1 MDRSPSPLSSPKCVA
16 LALTFALT
24 IAIGCSRRADALPE
38 WRPSDHDHAVEPTGG
53 LDTGRA
59 SPNAGAD
66 DRGTTSPGGAADVL
80 ASHGIDEVILTTWTG
95 QCATCHGTIGR
106 GDGPQA
112 ALVGAPDLSRPDW
125 HASIKD
131 EDIARSIRGGKNRMP
146 AFDLPQ
152 STLEGLVRL
161 IRLMDRARAESAS
174 AAPSASGAPTAPA
187 STPDSI
193 NTAQPGTSAAPKAGG
208 SPVTRTAA
216 SRTGENAPAAPPPT
230 SVPAGA
236 TSASP

>member
-1 MDRSPSPLSSPKCVA
+1 MDRSSRPLSSPECVA
-16 LALTFALT
+16 RALTFALT
-24 IAIGCSRRADALPE
+24 ITTACSRPADALPE

-59 SPNAGAD
+59 SPNAGGD

-146 AFDLPQ
+146 AFDLPE
-152 STLEGLVRL
+152 STLGGLVRL
-161 IRLMDRARAESAS
+161 IRLMDRSRAEAAS
-174 AAPSASGAPTAPA
+174 AAPSASGAPANSA
-187 STPDSI
+187 ATPGSL
-193 NTAQPGTSAAPKAGG
+193 NTARPGTVAAPNGGG
-208 SPVTRTAA
+208 SPATQTTA
-216 SRTGENAPAAPPPT
+216 SRTGENAPANLGPT
-230 SVPAGA
+230 SVPASA